1 MLESNEQITGFTP
14 EWQEGRVELVIHPSK
29 NSDRRQKQFL
39 FELFEFAQ
47 IDQDRCT
54 IRQYPS
60 GPTFVSC
67 FVRRSSLETLYGV
80 NPLRSAHPL
89 TFGGLKPLRS
99 SPIAKAPQPPVSA
112 TRSTIKVGVFDGG
125 IDVTCPLL
133 IGHAEED
140 VGLSIS
146 TPPNPAYVEHGTAV
160 AAAVLYGPLN
170 SFAASDVLPPP
181 PVSVTS
187 FRALPTSDPLDVD
200 LYESIDVIERVVP
213 ARQDIKVYNIS
224 FGPVGQIEDD
234 CLSRFTY
241 SLDQLAHSHKVAFY
255 IAVGNDGEVSGEN
268 RIQAPSDLA
277 NGCGVAAHT
286 LDRVRAKYSCIGPGR
301 ESAKIKPDFAAFGGC
316 DQHPIHLAST
326 TPGEKLLN
334 WGTSFAS
341 PIAARLGALASE
353 SFERS
358 SALLGR
364 ALLVHTANSDDKVWN
379 TELGHG
385 CIRDSIDDILFC
397 EARAVTVVF
406 QASILPKQIIKLP
419 IPLPLTLVLP
429 GMVSFRWTVAALPP
443 VDSLHP
449 EDEAYVEL
457 DEGLGI
463 LSAHAQSLGYD
474 GLILF
479 LDELILWLATNSGNL
494 DFVQREA
501 NKLVKLVESK
511 KAERPIPI
519 ISFVARQR
527 DLRDLIGETV
537 SGIEQVNLSDIL
549 SHMEERFDMITLED
563 RNLPLIAQKRVLKTK
578 DPERTELNDAYED
591 AVKLQPEVMEILLA
605 RDGNKE
611 LFKQVYPFSPALI
624 KALIAISSALQRE
637 RTALKIMLE
646 MLVKRR
652 DTLFV
657 GDIVPLGDLWD
668 VVADGDDTFSDL
680 LRVRFQ
686 HAKKLYTN
694 KLLPMLEEQH
704 SIDLEVDR
712 EKAKSDTEVARKFQA
727 FDNDNRLIKSLLLA
741 ALVEGE
747 ETLRD
752 MTCAKLAALNHGT
765 VKSRFTGREY
775 QTVKNKFQDWS
786 GLHGEIRLS
795 GDATNP
801 TVSLQLVGVD
811 TDQII
816 KAARAYDR
824 PGERQLK
831 IKSMLLK
838 SFGMPN
844 DLDKSLFPGY
854 RFIWR
859 GTQRFCDVLFENI
872 RRTTDEALRNN
883 GDDWKLIV
891 DVPFDPEGKP
901 PQEDITRIEKF
912 KEKNESHKSII
923 WLPEYFSSK
932 TQTELGQ
939 LVVIDHLL
947 RGNNLDQHA
956 SDLSAQDRETA
967 RTILESRQNA
977 LSSKLQS
984 IVEAAYGIRSVTHPG
999 SLDDTY
1005 DIKDSQFNSLFPSL
1019 TLQRPVGAS
1028 LGEAMEHLLFQALSH
1043 QFPKH
1048 PKFGQEIKVNKD
1060 LKDVLQICLEA
1071 AHTQDRR
1078 IFVEDSRI
1086 RKALK
1091 CVCEPLELGTM
1102 GETHFVLEDYWRTL
1116 FNKSLAASEKEN
1128 PDVGD
1133 MKSWIG
1139 SDRGLPKE
1147 IENLLVL
1154 VYAEQTNRAF
1164 VRFGGNYVP
1173 KLDDMP
1179 AELELRQE
1187 VLPTE
1192 EEWQKC
1198 KRTMAEVFGYDLSRL
1213 LNASN
1218 LATLHERFHK
1228 DGPAVKKEDKGYA
1241 VQFKSDCDSLPGRL
1255 QLVLRN
1261 LGVSEQDAA
1270 SCDRVK
1276 TAKAARELFEAV
1288 NGKEPTP
1295 IVKAIAGARIETSG
1309 NALARSIKTAAAV
1322 LASLMEPNRWE
1333 IFEAVSEISDK
1344 RKTDA
1349 TLLINDVRECLM
1361 KDEFAIADGLAKK
1374 LSDAEGRA
1382 VKLLRPPKVDPVPD
1396 PKPEPELPKPK
1407 PGWKRL
1413 DSGTTE
1419 RMSGNDLSTLAEK
1432 LAAKLKENPKRRVSV
1447 QWTLEEEAQ

>member
-1 MLESNEQITGFTP
+1 MTKLISELLDLPERVRKGDFVLNLSQGVTEPQKTLERYVVTP
-14 EWQEGRVELVIHPSK
+14 QLVECFNDCLSMIKTAVNDKSSKAGYLHGSFGSGKSHFMAVLHLILQHNPDVRSVCELQGVCSTHAWVEDKKFLLVPYHMINAKDMETAVFGGYVEHVSSIHPEAPLPGVYLADEIFDNARK
-29 NSDRRQKQFL
+29 H
-39 FELFEFAQ
+39 
-47 IDQDRCT
+47 
-54 IRQYPS
+54 
-60 GPTFVSC
+60 
-67 FVRRSSLETLYGV
+67 RSSLGDDKFFAQLNDGKTGGG
-80 NPLRSAHPL
+80 NAGGGDAGKRAR
-89 TFGGLKPLRS
+89 FGKMKT
-99 SPIAKAPQPPVSA
+99 AK
-112 TRSTIKVGVFDGG
+112 
-125 IDVTCPLL
+125 L
-133 IGHAEED
+133 
-140 VGLSIS
+140 
-146 TPPNPAYVEHGTAV
+146 
-160 AAAVLYGPLN
+160 
-170 SFAASDVLPPP
+170 ASDGWD
-181 PVSVTS
+181 
-187 FRALPTSDPLDVD
+187 A
-200 LYESIDVIERVVP
+200 
-213 ARQDIKVYNIS
+213 
-224 FGPVGQIEDD
+224 
-234 CLSRFTY
+234 
-241 SLDQLAHSHKVAFY
+241 
-255 IAVGNDGEVSGEN
+255 
-268 RIQAPSDLA
+268 
-277 NGCGVAAHT
+277 
-286 LDRVRAKYSCIGPGR
+286 
-301 ESAKIKPDFAAFGGC
+301 
-316 DQHPIHLAST
+316 
-326 TPGEKLLN
+326 
-334 WGTSFAS
+334 
-341 PIAARLGALASE
+341 E
-353 SFERS
+353 SFE
-358 SALLGR
+358 SALEAGPGTNER
-364 ALLVHTANSDDKVWN
+364 SLLVGD
-379 TELGHG
+379 
-385 CIRDSIDDILFC
+385 
-397 EARAVTVVF
+397 
-406 QASILPKQIIKLP
+406 
-419 IPLPLTLVLP
+419 LVKNIFP
-429 GMVSFRWTVAALPP
+429 AFRGIAHAK
-443 VDSLHP
+443 
-449 EDEAYVEL
+449 DEAYVEL

-519 ISFVARQR
+519 VSFVARQR
-527 DLRDLIGETV
+527 DLRDLIGDTV

-578 DPERTELNDAYED
+578 DPERTELNDAYEQ

-605 RDGNKE
+605 RDGNKD

-624 KALIAISSALQRE
+624 KVLIAISSALQRE

-646 MLVKRR
+646 MLVKRK
-652 DTLFV
+652 DTLLV

-712 EKAKSDTEVARKFQA
+712 EKAKTDPEVARKFNA
-727 FDNDNRLIKSLLLA
+727 FENDNRLIKSLLLA

-752 MTCAKLAALNHGT
+752 MTCSKLAALNHGS
-765 VKSRFTGREY
+765 VKSRFSGREY
-775 QTVKNKFQDWS
+775 QTVKNKFTDWKS
-786 GLHGEIRLS
+786 LHGEIRMS
-795 GDATNP
+795 DDATDP

-816 KAARAYDR
+816 KASRAYDR

-831 IKSMLLK
+831 IKGLLLK
-838 SFGMPN
+838 SFGMPP
-844 DLDKSLFPGY
+844 DLDKSLFPGHK
-854 RFIWR
+854 FLWR
-859 GTQRFCDVLFENI
+859 GSQRFCDVLFENI

-883 GDDWKLIV
+883 GDDWKLVI
-891 DVPFDPEGKP
+891 DFPFDPEGRP

-912 KEKNESHKSII
+912 KEKNESHKTIV
-923 WLPEYFSSK
+923 WLPEYFSNK
-932 TQTELGQ
+932 TQAELGQ

-947 RGNNLDQHA
+947 RGNNLDQNA

-977 LSSKLQS
+977 LASKLQS
-984 IVEAAYGIRSVTHPG
+984 VVEAAYGIRNVTHPG

-1005 DIKDSQFNSLFPSL
+1005 DIKDSQFTSLFPTL
-1019 TLQRPVGAS
+1019 ALQRPVGAS

-1043 QFPKH
+1043 QYPKH

-1060 LKDVLQICLEA
+1060 LKDVLQTCLEA
-1071 AHTQDRR
+1071 AHSQDRR

-1086 RKALK
+1086 RKTLK
-1091 CVCEPLELGTM
+1091 SICEPLELGTM

-1133 MKSWIG
+1133 MKTWIG
-1139 SDRGLPKE
+1139 TDRGLPRE
-1147 IENLLVL
+1147 IENLLIL

-1164 VRFGGNYVP
+1164 VRFGGSYIP

-1187 VLPTE
+1187 VLPSDD
-1192 EEWQKC
+1192 EWQQC
-1198 KRTMAEVFGYDLSRL
+1198 KRTLADVFGYDLSRL

-1218 LATLHERFHK
+1218 LTALHDRVHK
-1228 DGPAVKKEDKGYA
+1228 DGANLKKEEKGYA

-1255 QLVLRN
+1255 QLILKN
-1261 LGVSEQDAA
+1261 LGVSEEEIAGCA
-1270 SCDRVK
+1270 RVK
-1276 TAKAARELFEAV
+1276 TAKAARDFFDAV
-1288 NGKEPTP
+1288 NGKAPTP
-1295 IVKAIAGARIETSG
+1295 LVKAIASARLETSG
-1309 NALARSIKTAAAV
+1309 NAMARSIKTAATVHAC
-1322 LASLMEPNRWE
+1322 LMEPNRWE

-1349 TLLINDVRECLM
+1349 TLLLNDVRDSLM
-1361 KDEFAIADGLAKK
+1361 KDEFALSEGLAKK

-1382 VKLLRPPKVDPVPD
+1382 VKLLRPPKQD
-1396 PKPEPELPKPK
+1396 PEPVRKPDQETKLPEPK

-1413 DSGTTE
+1413 AYGTTE
-1419 RMSGNDLSTLAEK
+1419 RLTGNDLSALTSK
-1432 LAAKLKENPKRRVSV
+1432 LSESLKENPKRRISI
-1447 QWTLEEEAQ
+1447 QWTIEEEAE